1 MRGKK
6 FRKYAGI
13 VTILLFL
20 AMFIP
25 SALSLVEGTAGTE
38 ADARAGVSAVG
49 RGTTGLTAGAMTS
62 TGVGVGTI
70 AVGIAIAEA
79 AVIAI
84 AASQSDSSNSTTIH

>member
-13 VTILLFL
+13 ITILLFL

-25 SALSLVEGTAGTE
+25 SALSLVEGSAGTE
-38 ADARAGVSAVG
+38 AG
-49 RGTTGLTAGAMTS
+49 AGAGTRAVSSGPVGPAAGGMAL
-62 TGVGVGTI
+62 TGIGVGTI
-70 AVGIAIAEA
+70 AVGTAIAEA

-84 AASQSDSSNSTTIH
+84 AASQSYSSNSTSIH

>member
-1 MRGKK
+1 MREKK

-13 VTILLFL
+13 ITILLFV

-38 ADARAGVSAVG
+38 S
-49 RGTTGLTAGAMTS
+49 AGAGTPAAMS
-62 TGVGVGTI
+62 GSVDPAAGRSALTGIGLGTI
-70 AVGIAIAEA
+70 AVGTAIAEA

-84 AASQSDSSNSTTIH
+84 AASQPYSSKSTTIH